1 MHNFDWEAALFGT
14 FFGAIIMMGVLGWAA
29 SNRDLEINVAAQKA
43 CGTDSAIYSFI
54 KYQKLLTVCERPS
67 GLVVVEVK

>member
-1 MHNFDWEAALFGT
+1 MHNFDWEAALLGM
-14 FFGAIIMMGVLGWAA
+14 FFGAMIMVVILGWAA
-29 SNRDLEINVAAQKA
+29 TNRELNSVAAQKA

-54 KYQKLLTVCERPS
+54 KHQKLLTVCERSS

>member
-1 MHNFDWEAALFGT
+1 LGIGAFWNV
-14 FFGAIIMMGVLGWAA
+14 FGAITMMGVLGWAA
-29 SNRDLEINVAAQKA
+29 SNRELEINVAAQKA

>member
-1 MHNFDWEAALFGT
+1 MHNFNWEAALLGIFL
-14 FFGAIIMMGVLGWAA
+14 GAMLMVLILGQAA
-29 SNRDLEINVAAQKA
+29 ANRELSISVAAQKA

-54 KYQKLLTVCERPS
+54 KHQKMLTVCERAS